1 MPRYYFHIQD
11 RLGRIADETGI
22 ALDGA
27 AQAYDYAIDSIR
39 SIVADDARRGVLSL
53 GGFIDIS
60 DDIGHLIRVPCAQA
74 CAAPTTAGHGERAE
88 ADNDNGEFAAR
99 AGDRPVGR

>member
-1 MPRYYFHIQD
+1 MPHYYFHTKD
-11 RLGRIADETGI
+11 RLGRITDETGV

-53 GGFIDIS
+53 GGFIDVS
-60 DDIGHLIRVPCAQA
+60 DDVGHLIRVPYAQA
-74 CAAPTTAGHGERAE
+74 FTARSETWHGGQSQ
-88 ADNDNGEFAAR
+88 ADNDNGELAACASDR
-99 AGDRPVGR
+99 QAGP